1 MSKFVIVTGGVL
13 SGLGKG
19 ITAAAIGK
27 ILQSKGISVTSIKI
41 DPYINVDAGTM
52 NPLQHGE
59 VFVLDDGGEVDLDL
73 GHYERFL
80 DINLTENHN
89 ITTGTIYKRVIEKER
104 RGDYLGE
111 TVQVIPHVTDEIKT
125 QIKNIARNAG
135 ADVTIVEIGGTVG
148 DIESMPFL
156 EAVRQ
161 LRIEQGMENVLFVH
175 VTLVPTV
182 GSIKEQK
189 TKPTQHSVKSLRE
202 IGIQPDIIVCR
213 CSEML
218 TEGTKSKISLF
229 CDVDS
234 RAVISAMD
242 AENIY
247 EVPLLFE
254 KEGIGEII
262 LSRLKLRAKKDNL
275 NEWKEIV
282 NNIKNAN
289 KTVRIGVVGKYTGS
303 VDTYISIREA
313 LVHGGSVFR
322 CRPEIDWIDAE
333 KIEKGENIDPNIHGI
348 LVPGGFGER
357 GIEGKIKA
365 ITLARKNKIPYLGI
379 CLGFQ
384 LAVVEYSRNVL
395 GLEGA
400 NSTEMNPNTRYPVI
414 DILPE
419 QKGVV
424 EKGGT
429 MRLGKY
435 PARIKKG
442 TLAWEIYKKEEI
454 WERHRHRYEVN
465 PDFIDIIQDGDFLFS
480 GTSPDGRLMEILE
493 IKSHPFFLGTQFHP
507 EFKSTPRSP
516 SPIFREFIRASLR
529 YADKLDGANN

>member
-1 MSKFVIVTGGVL
+1 MPKFVIVTGGVL

-27 ILQSKGISVTSIKI
+27 ILQSKDILVTSIKI

-80 DINLTENHN
+80 DVNLTENHN
-89 ITTGTIYKRVIEKER
+89 ITTGTIYKKVIEKER

-125 QIKNIARNAG
+125 QIKNIARNTG

-182 GSIKEQK
+182 GAIKEQK

-202 IGIQPDIIVCR
+202 IGIQPDLIVCR
-213 CSEML
+213 CPEML
-218 TEGTKSKISLF
+218 LKGTKSKISLF
-229 CDVDS
+229 CDVDP
-234 RAVISAMD
+234 RAVISATD

-262 LSRLKLRAKKDNL
+262 LSRLKLRAKRDDLSKWND
-275 NEWKEIV
+275 IV

-289 KTVRIGVVGKYTGS
+289 KTVKIGIVGKYTDS
-303 VDTYISIREA
+303 VDTYISIKEA
-313 LVHGGSVFR
+313 LIHGASVFR
-322 CRPEIDWIDAE
+322 CRPEIDVIDAE
-333 KIEKGENIDPNIHGI
+333 KIEKGQSLEPFLHGI

-365 ITLARKNKIPYLGI
+365 ITIARKNKIPYLGI

-395 GLEGA
+395 GMEDA
-400 NSTEMNPNTRYPVI
+400 NSTELDRNTKYPVI

-419 QKGVV
+419 QK
-424 EKGGT
+424 EILDKGGT

-435 PARIKKG
+435 PARIKKD
-442 TLAWEIYKKEEI
+442 TLTWEIYKKEEI

-465 PDFIDIIQDGDFLFS
+465 PDFIDALQDGDFLFS
-480 GTSPDGRLMEILE
+480 ATSPDGRLMEVLE
-493 IKSHPFFLGTQFHP
+493 IKDHPFFLGTQFHP
-507 EFKSTPRSP
+507 EFKSRPNSP
-516 SPIFREFIRASLR
+516 SPIFREFTRASLN
-529 YADKLDGANN
+529 YANNIVKK